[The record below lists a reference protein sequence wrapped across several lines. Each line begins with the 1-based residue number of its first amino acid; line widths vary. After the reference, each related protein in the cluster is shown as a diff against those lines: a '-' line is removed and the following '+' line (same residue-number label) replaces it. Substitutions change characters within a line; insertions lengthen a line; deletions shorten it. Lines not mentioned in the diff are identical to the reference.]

1 MIVGE
6 VQEGLYVHWLSLVG
20 RRAPL
25 DTGEVIDF
33 SAPPRARREHDRD
46 AAQRHFLGD
55 MQAALRAHTSLLP
68 CALPPPFLPVNPL

>member
-1 MIVGE
+1 
-6 VQEGLYVHWLSLVG
+6 VQEATYAHWLSLVG

-46 AAQRHFLGD
+46 AAQRHFLED
-55 MQAALRAHTSLLP
+55 MRAALRSHTSLIP
-68 CALPPPFLPVNPL
+68 YAPPTTLQ